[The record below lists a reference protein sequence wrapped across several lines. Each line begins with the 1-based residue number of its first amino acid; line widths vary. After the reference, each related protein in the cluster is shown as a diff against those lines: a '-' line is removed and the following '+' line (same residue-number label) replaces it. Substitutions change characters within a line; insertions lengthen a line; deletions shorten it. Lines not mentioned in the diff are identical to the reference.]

1 MSSVKNY
8 SAVESEL
15 LTKADKQLNI
25 HNLIT
30 DLAVRKFVS
39 AQNYLEIIKLLSL
52 ICSTYIKLT
61 FKRKDIA
68 LISAV
73 IAMWSL
79 NERILKTGIV
89 FRWILLNVFSYD
101 LRTKNRSDFAI
112 SGSSRKCFLRDPFE
126 TRP

>member
-89 FRWILLNVFSYD
+89 FSVDTPKCVF
-101 LRTKNRSDFAI
+101 L
-112 SGSSRKCFLRDPFE
+112 
-126 TRP
+126 